1 MAWSAGFAGCLR
13 KGVAFVSLSFSLVS
27 GPVTTSPR
35 TLSRWLLEGPGS
47 YGGSRPRVAGGRA
60 LGFLTVLQ
68 QRTTWR
74 VAVRR
79 LLPRS
84 GNRCVCVRGG
94 VSNPSLA
101 PESAAPRLWGDVS
114 PASAWP
120 PPPAP
125 GPAALRF
132 RSISAASEMPTLV
145 SGRVVLARLR
155 PRGRPAGGRAAC
167 ALSAR
172 SLLNRTGRA
181 APRGES
187 GARGRGVSAL
197 ARACLEHTRTC
208 AEHSHTFPDLR
219 SWGAPALTCAS
230 SPANGFWMRIILETA
245 HYFPVSIATRPH

>member
-35 TLSRWLLEGPGS
+35 TLSRRLLEGPGS

-84 GNRCVCVRGG
+84 GNQCVCVRGG

-125 GPAALRF
+125 GPTALRF
-132 RSISAASEMPTLV
+132 RSISAASERPTLV
-145 SGRVVLARLR
+145 SGCVVLARLR
-155 PRGRPAGGRAAC
+155 PRGRPDGGRAAC

-172 SLLNRTGRA
+172 SLNRTGKA

-187 GARGRGVSAL
+187 GARGAGG
-197 ARACLEHTRTC
+197 LEHTRTC
-208 AEHSHTFPDLR
+208 AEHSHTFPAPRAGGRLH
-219 SWGAPALTCAS
+219 SPALLAPLTAS
-230 SPANGFWMRIILETA
+230 GCVLFWKQLII
-245 HYFPVSIATRPH
+245 FPFP